1 MISRNKLKSYIEIA
15 RIDKPIGIYLL
26 LWPSVLGLLIAGTIN
41 EIKII
46 DLLII
51 IIGSILVRSCGCV
64 INDISD
70 YKIDKLVSRTVG
82 RPLATGALSVYEA
95 WGFFLLLGLMSLSLL
110 FFTNPL
116 TIKIGIFFALF
127 IIVYPLTKRFFKAP
141 QFFLGVTFGSGSLIS
156 YSLVSSSLSLSIII
170 LYIGLIAWIISF
182 DTYYALED
190 IEDDRSIGINSTAI
204 LWGDNVIKIARLL
217 HLLFYVS
224 ILVIAILN
232 SFSYYF
238 FFVFIVL
245 FLIFMYQKKLLDNY
259 KFLEAFKINNWIG
272 MLAVIGFT
280 IEIIILN

>member
-46 DLLII
+46 DLLIV

-82 RPLATGALSVYEA
+82 RPLATGALSIYEA

-116 TIKIGIFFALF
+116 TIKIGIFFAIF

-190 IEDDRSIGINSTAI
+190 IEDDKSIGINSTAI

-238 FFVFIVL
+238 FFVFIIL
-245 FLIFMYQKKLLDNY
+245 FLIFMYQKKLLDND

>member
-46 DLLII
+46 DLLIVT
-51 IIGSILVRSCGCV
+51 IGSILIRSCGCV

-82 RPLATGALSVYEA
+82 RPLATGALSIYEA

-116 TIKIGIFFALF
+116 TIKIGIFFAIF

-245 FLIFMYQKKLLDNY
+245 FLIFMYQKKLLDSD